1 MVVSERIG
9 QLFVEHAGSRDRL
22 EYTEYGAGPAW
33 VVLLPAPLVP
43 RRMHQRLART
53 LAVQGLHVLTLDPLG
68 HGRSDR
74 PADPQVHAPSAWATQ
89 VLALLDHVGADQA
102 VVGGTSLGANV
113 ALEVAARAPDRV
125 RGLLLEAPVLHS
137 SMEIG
142 LLAAGQ
148 LLVVARHLP
157 WAVAGVRRLTRPV
170 PRGIVPFWA
179 GIGLDALDQRADAVA
194 AMMHGLLFGALAPP
208 AAQRRAITV
217 PALVVGHRGDLLHRA
232 ADAELL
238 AEELPDATLLLA
250 RTPWEWRATPR
261 RLDEA
266 AVALALRAW
275 QRPARRRA
283 GG

>member
-9 QLFVEHAGSRDRL
+9 QLFVEHDGSRDRL

-53 LAVQGLHVLTLDPLG
+53 LAEQGLHVLTLDPLG

-74 PADPQVHAPSAWATQ
+74 PADPQVHATSAWARQ

-102 VVGGTSLGANV
+102 VVGGTSVGANV
-113 ALEVAARAPDRV
+113 ALEVAVLAPQRV
-125 RGLLLEAPVLHS
+125 RGLVLEAPVLHS
-137 SMEIG
+137 SLEAGMLSAG
-142 LLAAGQ
+142 PLL
-148 LLVVARHLP
+148 LVARHLP
-157 WAVAGVRRLTRPV
+157 WAVDGVRRLTRPV
-170 PRGIVPFWA
+170 PRGLVPFWA
-179 GIGLDALDQRADAVA
+179 GIGLDALDQRSDAVA
-194 AMMHGLLFGALAPP
+194 AMLHGLLFGALAPSP
-208 AAQRRAITV
+208 AQRRAITV

-232 ADAELL
+232 ADAEML
-238 AEELPDATLLLA
+238 AKELGDARLLLA
-250 RTPWEWRATPR
+250 RTPWEWRARPH

-266 AVALALRAW
+266 TVALAMRAW

>member
-9 QLFVEHAGSRDRL
+9 QLFVEHDGSRDRL

-53 LAVQGLHVLTLDPLG
+53 LAEQGLHVLTLDPLG

-74 PADPQVHAPSAWATQ
+74 PADPQVHATSAWARQ

-102 VVGGTSLGANV
+102 VVGGTSVGANV
-113 ALEVAARAPDRV
+113 ALEVAVLAPQRV
-125 RGLLLEAPVLHS
+125 RGLVLEAPVLHS
-137 SMEIG
+137 SLEAGMLSAG
-142 LLAAGQ
+142 PLL
-148 LLVVARHLP
+148 LVARHLP
-157 WAVAGVRRLTRPV
+157 WAVDGVRRLTRPV
-170 PRGIVPFWA
+170 PRGLVPFWA
-179 GIGLDALDQRADAVA
+179 GIGLDALDQRSDAVA
-194 AMMHGLLFGALAPP
+194 AMLHGLLFGALAPSP
-208 AAQRRAITV
+208 AQRRAITV

-232 ADAELL
+232 ADAEML
-238 AEELPDATLLLA
+238 AKELGDARLLLA
-250 RTPWEWRATPR
+250 RTPWEWRARPH

-266 AVALALRAW
+266 TVALALRAW

>member
-9 QLFVEHAGSRDRL
+9 QLFLEHDGGRDRL

-53 LAVQGLHVLTLDPLG
+53 LAEQGLHVLTLDPLG

-74 PADPQVHAPSAWATQ
+74 PADPHVHATTAWAEQ
-89 VLALLDHVGADQA
+89 VLALLDHVGADAA

-113 ALEVAARAPDRV
+113 ALEVAVLAPQRV
-125 RGLLLEAPVLHS
+125 RGLLLEAPVLHGS
-137 SMEIG
+137 LELG
-142 LLAAGQ
+142 LAAAAPLLLLA
-148 LLVVARHLP
+148 RHVP
-157 WAVAGVRRLTRPV
+157 WAIDGVRRLTRPV
-170 PRGIVPFWA
+170 PRGLVPFWA
-179 GIGLDALDQRADAVA
+179 GIGLDALDQRPAPVA
-194 AMMHGLLFGALAPP
+194 ALMHGVLFGPVAPP
-208 AAQRRAITV
+208 AARRRRITV
-217 PALVVGHRGDLLHRA
+217 PALVVGHRGDPLHRA
-232 ADAELL
+232 SDAELL
-238 AEELPDATLLLA
+238 AAELADATLEVA
-250 RTPWEWRATPR
+250 RSPWEWRARPR

-266 AVALALRAW
+266 AAALALRAW